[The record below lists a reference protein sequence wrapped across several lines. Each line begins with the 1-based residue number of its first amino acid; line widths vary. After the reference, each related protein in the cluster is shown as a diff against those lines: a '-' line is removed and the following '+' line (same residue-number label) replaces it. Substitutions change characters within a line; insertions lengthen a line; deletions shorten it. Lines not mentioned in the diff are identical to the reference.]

1 MAYTIN
7 GMVTD
12 PSEINSWFGD
22 SVEEQPD
29 NNPGGGQEEK
39 ETKEEKEEPLKNNPD
54 ENTIT
59 DENHLEAADLFEE
72 EEDKGGKG
80 SQGRVGNEDK
90 PENEREPSEQPGGSS
105 PAKLYSSIANSL
117 VEEGALS
124 HLSEEEVKEVKDAET
139 LVAAMK
145 KQVESMLDEKQKRIS
160 SALEAGIPDVQI
172 KNYEGSIQYLESL
185 TDDQISAEDADGEK
199 IRRELIYAY
208 QMSLDGNEDRANK
221 MVDRAF
227 KQGTD
232 VEDAKEYREALK
244 TYYQKE
250 YQKKIDEGKAEA
262 ETRKKQQQDEIK
274 RFKETLLTDKKI
286 LGDIEVDDKTRQLAF
301 DNWMRPTHKTEKG
314 TYQSTIQKYIAENP
328 ADFQMKVAL
337 LFTMTDGFKN
347 MGNVLKQTVKK
358 EKKKAL
364 EELETIVNSTQR
376 TPSGVF
382 NPRGKD
388 PEASFNGLHFA
399 SPDSWKQ

>member
-12 PSEINSWFGD
+12 SSEINSLFGESTD
-22 SVEEQPD
+22 TQDMNNEE
-29 NNPGGGQEEK
+29 GQETIEF
-39 ETKEEKEEPLKNNPD
+39 TEEKEPLKNNPK

-59 DENHLEAADLFEE
+59 DDGHLEASDIFENEAADEH
-72 EEDKGGKG
+72 
-80 SQGRVGNEDK
+80 QGRVGDDDKLED
-90 PENEREPSEQPGGSS
+90 EREPSEQPGGSS

-117 VEEGALS
+117 VAEGALS
-124 HLSEEEVKEVKDAET
+124 HLSKEDIKEVKDSET

-145 KQVESMLDEKQKRIS
+145 KQVLSMLDETQKRIN
-160 SALEAGIPDVQI
+160 SAIEAGIPDTQI
-172 KNYEGSIQYLESL
+172 SNYENSIQYLNSL
-185 TDDQISAEDADGEK
+185 TDEQISAETEEGEK
-199 IRRELIYAY
+199 LRKDILFAY
-208 QMSLDGNEDRANK
+208 QMSLDGNEERAKK
-221 MVDRAF
+221 MVERAIH
-227 KQGTD
+227 QGTD
-232 VEDAKEYREALK
+232 VEDAKEYREALRD
-244 TYYQKE
+244 YYQNE
-250 YQKKIDEGKAEA
+250 YQKKIDEGKSLA
-262 ETRKKQQQDEIK
+262 ETKKKQQQEEIK
-274 RFKETLLTDKKI
+274 KFKETLLTDKKI

-301 DNWMRPTHKTEKG
+301 DNWMKPTHKTEQG

-364 EELETIVNSTQR
+364 DELEAVVNSTQR

-382 NPRGKD
+382 NPTRKD
-388 PEASFNGLHFA
+388 SEASFNGLHFA
-399 SPDSWKQ
+399 SPDLWK